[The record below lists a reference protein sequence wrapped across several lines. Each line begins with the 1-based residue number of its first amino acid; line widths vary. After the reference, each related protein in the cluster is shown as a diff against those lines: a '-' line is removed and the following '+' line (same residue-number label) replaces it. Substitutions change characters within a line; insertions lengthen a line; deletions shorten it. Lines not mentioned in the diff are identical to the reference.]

1 MEPTGTSDMD
11 GQVER
16 PSERE
21 RASQTPYNSQQRLV
35 AQFDVPVREINEV
48 FPEIVLLREI
58 NEVFPEIVLGRS
70 KSDLDKRPPL
80 RSLRFAD
87 QAHVCF
93 TWKLVALARVA
104 WDAGANHVFPS
115 GRPAPVAW
123 RDVIQIEVTP
133 VENLAAI
140 LAGVL
145 VPLEYV
151 VACEFDL
158 FLWKPIEHQQ
168 DDDPRD
174 TNLERNRGDRL
185 MIRRARR
192 QIAPAFE
199 IVR

>member
-1 MEPTGTSDMD
+1 MD

-21 RASQTPYNSQQRLV
+21 RASQTPYNSPRRLV
-35 AQFDVPVREINEV
+35 AQFDVPV
-48 FPEIVLLREI
+48 REI

-123 RDVIQIEVTP
+123 HDVIQIEVTP

-158 FLWKPIEHQQ
+158 FLWKPVEHEQH
-168 DDDPRD
+168 DHPRD
-174 TNLERNRGDRL
+174 TNLERNRGDRF
-185 MIRRARR
+185 MVRRARR